1 MPKVMIVTGASRGIG
16 AAIAQLAAQ
25 RGYAVCINYARNRA
39 AADAVAQTIARAGGK
54 AITVQADVARQAEAA
69 KLFEEVDRQL
79 GAVDVLMNNAG
90 IIGDHFTI
98 DQTDEA
104 ALQHIFATNTFS
116 CFFCAGEA
124 IKRMSTRLGG
134 KGGVIVNIS
143 SVAARHG
150 GLPKEIAYAAS
161 KGAVDSFTF
170 GLAKE
175 VAREGIRVNALRPG
189 LIATD
194 MHDAHG
200 GSAML
205 ASLGP
210 TVPLG
215 RAGSAEEV
223 AEVAL
228 WLASPAASY
237 VHGTVVDVSGG
248 R

>member
-1 MPKVMIVTGASRGIG
+1 
-16 AAIAQLAAQ
+16 
-25 RGYAVCINYARNRA
+25 
-39 AADAVAQTIARAGGK
+39 
-54 AITVQADVARQAEAA
+54 
-69 KLFEEVDRQL
+69 
-79 GAVDVLMNNAG
+79 
-90 IIGDHFTI
+90 
-98 DQTDEA
+98 
-104 ALQHIFATNTFS
+104 
-116 CFFCAGEA
+116 
-124 IKRMSTRLGG
+124 
-134 KGGVIVNIS
+134 
-143 SVAARHG
+143 
-150 GLPKEIAYAAS
+150 LPNEIAYAAS

-205 ASLGP
+205 ATLGP

-228 WLASPAASY
+228 WLASSAASY

>member
-1 MPKVMIVTGASRGIG
+1 MAKVMIVTGASRGIG

-25 RGYAVCINYARNRA
+25 RGYAVCINYARNRV
-39 AADAVAQTIARAGGK
+39 AADAVAESITAAGGK
-54 AITVQADVARQAEAA
+54 AICVQANVAKQTEAA
-69 KLFEEVDRQL
+69 RLFEEVDRQL
-79 GAVDVLMNNAG
+79 GPVDVLMNNAG

-98 DQTDEA
+98 DQTDEV

-116 CFFCAGEA
+116 YFFCAGEA

-134 KGGVIVNIS
+134 NGGVIVNIS
-143 SVAARHG
+143 SIASRHG

-161 KGAVDSFTF
+161 KGAVDSFTY

-189 LIATD
+189 LIITD

-205 ASLGP
+205 ASLGA

-215 RAGSAEEV
+215 RAGNVEEV
-223 AEVAL
+223 AETAL

-237 VHGTVVDVSGG
+237 VHGTLVDISGG